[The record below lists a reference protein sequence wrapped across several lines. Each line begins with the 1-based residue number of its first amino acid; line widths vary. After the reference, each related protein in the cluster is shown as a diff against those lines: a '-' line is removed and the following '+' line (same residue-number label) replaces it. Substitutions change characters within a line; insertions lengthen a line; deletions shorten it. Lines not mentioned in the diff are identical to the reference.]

1 MTAAPTPGDEPSPI
15 RVCLVDDQTLV
26 REGIRGLLAL
36 AGQVEVVAEATDGIE
51 GLAVIEAEDPD
62 VVLLDLRM
70 PRRDGLALLED
81 LAARDEPMPPVLVL
95 TTFNDDELV
104 LQALRSGARGYLLK
118 DVTLDQLVGAI
129 ERLADGGTLVQPS
142 ITAGLLERLGASAP
156 GEPPIGPPPSLTP
169 RELDVLGLVAAGFP
183 NRDVAEALHLSEGTV
198 KNHVSSILLKLDA
211 RDRTQAVLRALELG
225 LVDPSR

>member
-36 AGQVEVVAEATDGIE
+36 ADQVEVVAEATDGIE
-51 GLAVIEAEDPD
+51 GLAVIDAEDPD

-81 LAARDEPMPPVLVL
+81 LAARDGPMPPVLVL

-129 ERLADGGTLVQPS
+129 ERLAGPASRRRSRRACWNG
-142 ITAGLLERLGASAP
+142 SAP
-156 GEPPIGPPPSLTP
+156 RQPARSPSVRHPHSPLASWTCSAWSRPAFRTVMSP
-169 RELDVLGLVAAGFP
+169 R
-183 NRDVAEALHLSEGTV
+183 
-198 KNHVSSILLKLDA
+198 
-211 RDRTQAVLRALELG
+211 
-225 LVDPSR
+225 